1 MGRGMSLK
9 VRLDLLF
16 GLLLFFGLA
25 ADVGRMIA
33 DARPRIQAE
42 SEAMIRIS
50 RDFVLAAVDNLKGSP
65 NPEAGLRSLL
75 GGLGGLR
82 HVRIGFSV
90 TDGDLAPAFIPAA
103 PVRDVAPA
111 WFSSI
116 IHSQKSAT
124 TIPVVLDDR
133 KMGKIVIASDP
144 SDEIDEVWQDVL
156 TLVAMGG
163 AVALAALIGAS
174 LLLGRTLAPMKAYG
188 ATLGRLRDGDYH
200 FRAEPAGSPE
210 FIDICSKI
218 NSLAETLEGLSGDN
232 QRLIQRL
239 MQVQDDERKAIA
251 HELHDEIGPHLFGI
265 RANAAALAASL
276 RAGGLEKQASSAKA
290 ISDQVEALQGHN
302 RRILRRLRPAALDDL
317 GLAEALEILVK
328 SWSEIEPSVDLTLS
342 LPDRLEDCDPQQS
355 LALYRVVQEAL
366 TNVFRHANAH
376 HAWVTIAYRD
386 KEKGSKSL
394 EIKVRDD
401 GLGLGA
407 NARPGLGLTG
417 MRERMRG
424 LGGSFACGP
433 SPEGG
438 TLVEALF
445 PLRS

>member
-1 MGRGMSLK
+1 
-9 VRLDLLF
+9 
-16 GLLLFFGLA
+16 
-25 ADVGRMIA
+25 
-33 DARPRIQAE
+33 
-42 SEAMIRIS
+42 
-50 RDFVLAAVDNLKGSP
+50 
-65 NPEAGLRSLL
+65 
-75 GGLGGLR
+75 
-82 HVRIGFSV
+82 
-90 TDGDLAPAFIPAA
+90 
-103 PVRDVAPA
+103 
-111 WFSSI
+111 
-116 IHSQKSAT
+116 
-124 TIPVVLDDR
+124 
-133 KMGKIVIASDP
+133 
-144 SDEIDEVWQDVL
+144 
-156 TLVAMGG
+156 
-163 AVALAALIGAS
+163 
-174 LLLGRTLAPMKAYG
+174 
-188 ATLGRLRDGDYH
+188 
-200 FRAEPAGSPE
+200 
-210 FIDICSKI
+210 
-218 NSLAETLEGLSGDN
+218 LAETLEGLSGTN
-232 QRLIQRL
+232 QQLIQRL

-342 LPDRLEDCDPQQS
+342 LPDRLENCDPQQS

-366 TNVFRHANAH
+366 TNVFRHAKAH

-386 KEKGSKSL
+386 KAKGSRTL
-394 EIKVRDD
+394 EVKVRDD

-407 NARPGLGLTG
+407 NVRPGLGLTG